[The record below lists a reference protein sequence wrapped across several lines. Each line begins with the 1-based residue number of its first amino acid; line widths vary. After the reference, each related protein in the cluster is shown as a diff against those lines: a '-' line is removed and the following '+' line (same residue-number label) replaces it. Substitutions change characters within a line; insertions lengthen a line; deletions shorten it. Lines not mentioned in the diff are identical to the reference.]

1 MYKNKYIKYKAKYTQ
16 LCNKIHIGGEFTSFD
31 KNLISYLKKEVEI
44 FKKVS
49 QKNISQ
55 DVWSIIRLQTIM
67 NNLYHPIPLQI
78 KNNFFDKWIKQI
90 SSDRE
95 KIFLDKKRIL
105 EFLVKNTDLLITTY
119 KKNES
124 KITNEIIDCLSYI
137 NFFSN
142 KTYFSIGSFIHVVGI
157 MFYYAEESDE
167 DKIMFLTEN
176 QLVHS
181 MIENLANFIYK
192 FDRKTNI
199 VKSIIYFERFINAYK
214 LLKDKQG
221 VPLNQDS
228 DEIFQH
234 MDEMKSILNAS
245 NKSLIKQFDVENFKQ
260 SLEIISPKKY
270 ILRTC
275 DLNFYLSTMIQ
286 LLMSVIN
293 DNNSYIKITFVDGK
307 FLFTLDI

>member
-1 MYKNKYIKYKAKYTQ
+1 M
-16 LCNKIHIGGEFTSFD
+16 HVIGTMF
-31 KNLISYLKKEVEI
+31 
-44 FKKVS
+44 
-49 QKNISQ
+49 
-55 DVWSIIRLQTIM
+55 IM
-67 NNLYHPIPLQI
+67 Q
-78 KNNFFDKWIKQI
+78 
-90 SSDRE
+90 
-95 KIFLDKKRIL
+95 
-105 EFLVKNTDLLITTY
+105 KNTD
-119 KKNES
+119 K
-124 KITNEIIDCLSYI
+124 
-137 NFFSN
+137 
-142 KTYFSIGSFIHVVGI
+142 
-157 MFYYAEESDE
+157 
-167 DKIMFLTEN
+167 DKILFLTEG

-221 VPLNQDS
+221 MPLNQDS

-307 FLFTLDI
+307 FLFSLVI